1 MMRAPEGLA
10 VTQDEGAVPQAQRI
24 GGIIEAQE
32 RLLADMAAAVENKD
46 LSAQRTIIRQLA
58 ELESKLKRI
67 EASYRIGLQ
76 SVMLAVGDARTPQER
91 LEKLLAA
98 FGVIAWI
105 RSSAQDD
112 LVDDSLSD
120 EADAQ
125 MRLVIGG
132 LDETQPNGRKALIG
146 YLGSHNPD
154 QRACAAVALLDLMP
168 DRVLPV
174 LRDLAENE
182 PGTNAGATAL
192 DALSKWTDRAES

>member
-1 MMRAPEGLA
+1 MRVPEGLA

-32 RLLADMAAAVENKD
+32 RLLADMRSAVQSKD
-46 LSAQRTIIRQLA
+46 LAAQRIIIRQLA
-58 ELESKLKRI
+58 ELEAKLKRI
-67 EASYRIGLQ
+67 EASYRISLQ

-98 FGVIAWI
+98 FEVVARI

-132 LDETQPNGRKALIG
+132 LDETPPNGRKALIG

-154 QRACAAVALLDLMP
+154 QRACAAVALLNLMP

-174 LRDLAENE
+174 LRDLIENE
-182 PGTNAGATAL
+182 AGTNAAATAL
-192 DALSKWTDRAES
+192 DALNRRGGHAEP